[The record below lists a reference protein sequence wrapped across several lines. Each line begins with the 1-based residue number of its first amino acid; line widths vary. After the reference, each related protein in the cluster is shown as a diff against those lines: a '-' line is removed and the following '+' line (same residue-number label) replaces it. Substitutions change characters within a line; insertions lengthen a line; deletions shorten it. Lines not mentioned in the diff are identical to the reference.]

1 MTTTRSTYLAK
12 FTECA
17 IAAGLPMKKAGTNWA
32 PMRDLVSK
40 SHISLSVTRAKLQ
53 VNLNNEA
60 DADRSIF
67 GKLEAQ
73 KQTIEKEVGWTLI
86 WEQKPN
92 TKKTAI
98 RAELEASYDDLAD
111 WDRQHQWAID
121 MMQRFQRVFS
131 EQFRSSKS

>member
-1 MTTTRSTYLAK
+1 MTKAYMPYLLK
-12 FTECA
+12 FTERA
-17 IAAGLPMKKAGTNWA
+17 RAAGLPMNNPTNNWA
-32 PMRDLVSK
+32 RMPDLAPR
-40 SHISLSVTRAKLQ
+40 SHISLSVTHAKLQ
-53 VNLNNEA
+53 VNLNNED
-60 DADRSIF
+60 DADGSILT
-67 GKLEAQ
+67 KLNMQ
-73 KQTIEKEVGWTLI
+73 KKRTAKEISPNLL

-131 EQFRSSKS
+131 EQFRGSTF